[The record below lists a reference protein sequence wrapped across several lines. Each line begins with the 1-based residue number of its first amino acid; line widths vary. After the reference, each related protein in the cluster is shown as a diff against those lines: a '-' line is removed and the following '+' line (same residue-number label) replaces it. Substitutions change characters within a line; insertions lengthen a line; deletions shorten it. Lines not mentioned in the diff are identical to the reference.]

1 MTDRLSTQQAAEYF
15 NVSERTIR
23 RWIKEKKV
31 KAELEKGRWFIHID
45 GQSGQNIRPIVQPDD
60 RLHEQLASENQ
71 LLRDQLN
78 EKDQQIG
85 SLIQQL
91 DHSQQIAA
99 FSQKNV
105 TMLSEQL
112 NDSRQMIEDMR
123 QRQRRTVWQRL
134 KAVFVAA

>member
-1 MTDRLSTQQAAEYF
+1 MTERLSTQQAAEYF

-31 KAELEKGRWFIHID
+31 KAELKKSRWFIHID

-60 RLHEQLASENQ
+60 RLHDQLTSENQ

-78 EKDQQIG
+78 EKDQQIE

-99 FSQKNV
+99 FSQKNIGAL
-105 TMLSEQL
+105 TEQL
-112 NDSRQMIEDMR
+112 DDSRQMIEDMR
-123 QRQRRTVWQRL
+123 SRSWWKRIFRR
-134 KAVFVAA
+134 